1 MHNRKGKLSQK
12 INSWEDSLVF
22 IQLYT
27 TTTFPSQTW
36 WFLTIILALLI
47 EAEAR
52 RSKIT
57 GSWRPEEI
65 TLKLLA
71 LRREKNET
79 GMVVQAC
86 ILYQLLGRW
95 GRKIMSLRPET
106 WKPVSK
112 STTKRKQIKK
122 NTTPSSSVLP
132 CPLSKNSNLSKLN
145 NSVSPFSEWRNL

>member
-71 LRREKNET
+71 LRREKT
-79 GMVVQAC
+79 RQAWWYRPVFSTSSWEGEAGRSWVWDQKHESLSRSQQQKENKLKK
-86 ILYQLLGRW
+86 ILLHPQVYFLVLFQR
-95 GRKIMSLRPET
+95 I
-106 WKPVSK
+106 
-112 STTKRKQIKK
+112 QI
-122 NTTPSSSVLP
+122 SQS
-132 CPLSKNSNLSKLN
+132 
-145 NSVSPFSEWRNL
+145 

>member
-71 LRREKNET
+71 LRREKT
-79 GMVVQAC
+79 RQAWW
-86 ILYQLLGRW
+86 YRPVFSTSSWEGEAGR
-95 GRKIMSLRPET
+95 S
-106 WKPVSK
+106 
-112 STTKRKQIKK
+112 
-122 NTTPSSSVLP
+122 
-132 CPLSKNSNLSKLN
+132 
-145 NSVSPFSEWRNL
+145 